1 MPSEIDPGYAA
12 WALSTL
18 APGGTLIAVRGLR
31 DGGAPW
37 LVAAR
42 TKDGREV
49 EAVLRAGPT
58 GEPEDIRTEAASLE
72 FAAANGLPVP
82 AVFGMRDTVDPA
94 LLLIERVVGTSDIPI
109 ERSSARLRAL
119 GAFAARLSQ
128 LEPPGG
134 FVRRTRSISGVDF
147 DALRR
152 GAAPQPLL
160 QRAEEIVATLAPV
173 SRDGMVHGD
182 LWQGNSLWVG
192 DDLAAIIDWDCSGV
206 GPAGVDL
213 GSLRLDAAMAFG
225 VGAEADVLAGW
236 EHVGGTAADVPYWDV
251 VAALSTPPELAW
263 FVEATQGQ
271 GRPDLIREV
280 MLPRRD
286 EFLENAL
293 RHFG

>member
-1 MPSEIDPGYAA
+1 MSEIDSGFAA

-18 APGGTLIAVRGLR
+18 APGGVLIASRGLR

-37 LVAAR
+37 LVTAR
-42 TKDGREV
+42 TPDGREL
-49 EAVLRAGPT
+49 EAVLRVGPA
-58 GEPEDIRTEAASLE
+58 GEPDDIRVEAASLW
-72 FAAANGLPVP
+72 FVSSNGLPVP
-82 AVFGMRDTVDPA
+82 EVFGMRDTADPA
-94 LLLIERVVGTSDIPI
+94 LLLIERVHGSSDIPL
-109 ERSSARLRAL
+109 ERSTARLRAL

-128 LEPPGG
+128 LEPPPG
-134 FVRRTRSISGVDF
+134 FVRRTRSIAGVDF

-152 GAAPQPLL
+152 EAAPQPML
-160 QRAEEIVATLAPV
+160 QRAEEIVADHVPV

-182 LWQGNSLWVG
+182 LWQGNTMWLG
-192 DDLAAIIDWDCSGV
+192 DNLAAIIDWDCSGV

-213 GSLRLDAAMAFG
+213 GSLRLDAATAFG

-236 EHVGGTAADVPYWDV
+236 EEVGGTASDVPYWDV

-271 GRPDLIREV
+271 GRPDLTREV

-286 EFLENAL
+286 EFLRNAL
-293 RHFG
+293 RHFD